1 MTHAL
6 ARPALPSRA
15 PAWVAC
21 AVLTLV
27 VAGCTS
33 GPLIAPR
40 PGGPQL
46 GVEAAPDA
54 LRSDRIAFTQPP
66 AAQWTDEAR
75 SVIAVRRSPAG
86 GGDVWTVRKERRGAS
101 GGAVPIS
108 EDTLRREPTGDVVLV
123 QTVQHEDAVITRFDP
138 PLVVLPGSLRPG
150 EPHTQSLGVTVH
162 PIDDPQ
168 SVQRRGSARST
179 VTLEALQEMT
189 TRRGSVLA
197 ARVGTTLRI
206 ELAPA
211 LVETATTDWYLLDD
225 GAAGPI
231 RQARRERVTVLGFV
245 SRDVSFVRT
254 LTDPPLVP
262 LASEAPGGGASDGA
276 PGVQS
281 P

>member
-1 MTHAL
+1 ML
-6 ARPALPSRA
+6 VCVLGG
-15 PAWVAC
+15 C
-21 AVLTLV
+21 A
-27 VAGCTS
+27 S

-40 PGGPQL
+40 PAGPQL
-46 GVEAAPDA
+46 GVESESDA

-66 AAQWTDEAR
+66 MALWTDEAR
-75 SVIAVRRSPAG
+75 SVISVRRQPEAGGASWTVRRERRGGAISGGAAG
-86 GGDVWTVRKERRGAS
+86 GGGAGGVG
-101 GGAVPIS
+101 GGAGGGGGVPIS
-108 EDTLRREPTGDVVLV
+108 EDTLRREPSGDVVLV
-123 QTVQHEDAVITRFDP
+123 QTVQHDDAVITRFDP

-150 EPHTQSLGVTVH
+150 EPYTQRLGVTVH
-162 PIDDPQ
+162 PINDPQ
-168 SVQRRGSARST
+168 SVQRRGSAVST

-189 TRRGSVLA
+189 TLRGSLLA
-197 ARVGTTLRI
+197 ARVGSTLRI

-211 LVETATTDWYLLDD
+211 QVQTATTDWYLLDD

-262 LASEAPGGGASDGA
+262 LVPDPSAAQPAGGAGA
-276 PGVQS
+276 EQS